1 MPMVRV
7 SNGGTS
13 SWTGLYPLTLSY
25 NVNTNGQTENAHSMG
40 INNYIVPTDG
50 INHLKITQS
59 GRGNWTL
66 TSNTGA
72 SVSIGNNVDVSDY
85 QYLKVNYWLDW
96 FNNSMSESL
105 TFTYVD

>member
-13 SWTGLYPLTLSY
+13 AWKDLYPLTLSY
-25 NVNTNGQTENAHSMG
+25 NVNTNGQTENAHSMN

-50 INHLKITQS
+50 INHLTITQS
-59 GRGNWTL
+59 GRGVWTL
-66 TSNTGA
+66 TSDTGS
-72 SVSIGNNVDVSDY
+72 SVSIGNNVDVSAY
-85 QYLKVNYWLDW
+85 QYLKVNYNLGW

-105 TFTYVD
+105 TFTYID